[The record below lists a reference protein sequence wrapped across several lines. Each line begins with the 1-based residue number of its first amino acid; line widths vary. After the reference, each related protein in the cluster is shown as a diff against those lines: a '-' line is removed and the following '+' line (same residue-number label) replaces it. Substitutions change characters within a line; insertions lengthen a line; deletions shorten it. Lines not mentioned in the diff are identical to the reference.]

1 MDVKGKT
8 AIILGGTSGIG
19 LATANR
25 LSGLGTKVVA
35 VSRQPGTAK
44 GDVANGVE
52 LSACSVL
59 DRAGLVALFK
69 EW

>member
-35 VSRQPGTAK
+35 EAK
-44 GDVANGVE
+44 AQRKLIE
-52 LSACSVL
+52 
-59 DRAGLVALFK
+59 AGEPIPQRLRV
-69 EW
+69 

>member
-35 VSRQPGTAK
+35 VSRQPDKAK

-52 LSACSVL
+52 LRACSVL
-59 DRAGLVALFK
+59 D
-69 EW
+69 